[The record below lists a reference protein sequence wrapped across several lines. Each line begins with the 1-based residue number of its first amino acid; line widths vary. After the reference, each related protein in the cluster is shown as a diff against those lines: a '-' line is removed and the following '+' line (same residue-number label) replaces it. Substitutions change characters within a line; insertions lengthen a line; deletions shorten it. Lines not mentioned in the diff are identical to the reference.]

1 MIASSNFFGI
11 EDHDGGGGRIVGIFT
26 VLMRDIESYRRARL
40 SMITSNA
47 LMFTGV
53 DDSEG

>member
-47 LMFTGV
+47 LMLTGV
-53 DDSEG
+53 DGSED